1 LEIRRLIL
9 FLIGLVVLAFAL
21 GSLPRGSPT
30 GSLLFGSYWLL
41 YLVNLGPFAVLGIM
55 VALIIL
61 IGLNWRDLGAGIGF
75 GLARKA
81 RSRKP
86 RSRLSL
92 FLSIA
97 LWGVAIGILTQR
109 PGTIFN
115 PNRTSS
121 QIAGQVVGGNG
132 ALPNPIQT
140 GGVLPAVSS
149 LVENSWFSIAFLG
162 LLIVG
167 GLVLVEG
174 VRLAMKEKGEMNF
187 RELQNIQLEGL
198 KAVHD
203 SIGLVDNPAIDPR
216 SRIIACY
223 QNLIATVSR
232 LGAPV
237 PSDLTA
243 RELERAI
250 RFTFTL
256 KGSGTSELTQLF
268 EEARYSLHEIR
279 DEDAA
284 KAHNYLESIAGELKT
299 SIPN

>member
-1 LEIRRLIL
+1 
-9 FLIGLVVLAFAL
+9 
-21 GSLPRGSPT
+21 
-30 GSLLFGSYWLL
+30 
-41 YLVNLGPFAVLGIM
+41 M

-81 RSRKP
+81 RTRKP

-92 FLSIA
+92 FISMF
-97 LWGVAIGILTQR
+97 LWAIAIGILIQR

-115 PNRTSS
+115 PNRTSA
-121 QIAGQVVGGNG
+121 QIAGQVVGGNS

-162 LLIVG
+162 LLVVG

-174 VRLAMKEKGEMNF
+174 VRLAVKERGEMNV
-187 RELQNIQLEGL
+187 RELQRIQSEGL
-198 KAVHD
+198 QAVHD
-203 SIGLVDNPAIDPR
+203 SIGLVDNQAVDPR

-237 PSDLTA
+237 SSDLTA

-256 KGSGTSELTQLF
+256 KGTGTSELTQLF

-299 SIPN
+299 SIPT